1 MNWEVGIDI
10 YALPFVEQ
18 LVENCY
24 KAQEAQ
30 PGALWKPR
38 GVGGTLTREAVNLYT
53 HIELIHFIVQ
63 QKLTQYCKAIIFQ

>member
-10 YALPFVEQ
+10 YACVEQ

-30 PGALWKPR
+30 PGAL
-38 GVGGTLTREAVNLYT
+38 
-53 HIELIHFIVQ
+53 
-63 QKLTQYCKAIIFQ
+63 